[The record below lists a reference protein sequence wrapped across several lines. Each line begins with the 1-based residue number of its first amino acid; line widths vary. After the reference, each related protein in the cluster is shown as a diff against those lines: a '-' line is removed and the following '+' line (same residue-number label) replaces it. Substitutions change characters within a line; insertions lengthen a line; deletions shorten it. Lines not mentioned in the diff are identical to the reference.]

1 MNKYHL
7 QCTFI
12 SAVIFIIDINIP
24 LGVAGGVP
32 YILTVFI
39 SLKSRESKF
48 VIFYGALVSS
58 LTVLGFYF
66 SPLGGEFWQIIVN
79 RSIALM
85 AIFLTIVACLKVN
98 KILNENDHQSKNL
111 KKLSKVAER
120 SPNAIIICDKNA
132 KVEYV
137 NEALVE
143 ITGYNRDEIIGQNP
157 NILSSGKNP
166 KEVYEDMWATL
177 KGKESWKGELLNKKK
192 TGEEVWI
199 YMTITP
205 ILDDNGEIINYV
217 SSEEDLTSLKSAK
230 SSLAENEQKMQKIV
244 EAMPVCVH
252 EINKQGQLISMNP
265 AGLKMMGVDCE
276 NKIVGLD
283 YTKIPAKE
291 KQQEITKLMNEAF
304 EGKPSFFDFYVNDP
318 IQNKKIYFESCFVP
332 LNDRDGNIEKLM
344 GISQDITKRKEAEA
358 KLKDALEKA
367 EQGNKIK
374 NEFLSIVSHE
384 LITPING
391 IVGGLELIKEEIC
404 EESFW
409 IIEKSSDRLSST
421 IDDILKFITLS
432 KELTPVNAVEFNL
445 EDLQLSIQK
454 RLLKYSN
461 YELKK
466 TKLSIEWQGW
476 QGLLINDLS
485 MLQSI
490 IWNLLTNS
498 IKFTEKGKIELKAI
512 LNENHLQIDITDNG
526 SGIEKAYHEKIFDV
540 FEMVDSSMSR
550 TNQGLGLGL
559 ALCKKYVD
567 ILKGEIS
574 IVSSEL
580 DHGTHIRITLP
591 AE

>member
-1 MNKYHL
+1 M
-7 QCTFI
+7 
-12 SAVIFIIDINIP
+12 
-24 LGVAGGVP
+24 
-32 YILTVFI
+32 
-39 SLKSRESKF
+39 
-48 VIFYGALVSS
+48 
-58 LTVLGFYF
+58 
-66 SPLGGEFWQIIVN
+66 
-79 RSIALM
+79 
-85 AIFLTIVACLKVN
+85 TIVACLKVN

-157 NILSSGKNP
+157 NILSSGKTP
-166 KEVYEDMWATL
+166 KKFMKTCGQPL
-177 KGKESWKGELLNKKK
+177 KEKKAGKVNSLTKKD
-192 TGEEVWI
+192 WRRSLDI
-199 YMTITP
+199 HDYYANF
-205 ILDDNGEIINYV
+205 DDNGEIINYV

-252 EINKQGQLISMNP
+252 EINKQGQLISMNL

-421 IDDILKFITLS
+421 IDDI
-432 KELTPVNAVEFNL
+432 
-445 EDLQLSIQK
+445 
-454 RLLKYSN
+454 
-461 YELKK
+461 
-466 TKLSIEWQGW
+466 
-476 QGLLINDLS
+476 
-485 MLQSI
+485 
-490 IWNLLTNS
+490 
-498 IKFTEKGKIELKAI
+498 
-512 LNENHLQIDITDNG
+512 
-526 SGIEKAYHEKIFDV
+526 
-540 FEMVDSSMSR
+540 
-550 TNQGLGLGL
+550 
-559 ALCKKYVD
+559 
-567 ILKGEIS
+567 
-574 IVSSEL
+574 
-580 DHGTHIRITLP
+580 
-591 AE
+591 